1 MAQLSAAKH
10 VWPGVH
16 LSTRAIRYQKALSR
30 GFVSAFLQS
39 KPCFAGQEALERSKV
54 LSKASGPQCAHCQQ
68 VRRTAAKE
76 VMCEALV
83 SAASVRSY
91 TLGQYWPESRSKP
104 VSNCRDPVRQLV
116 SISHSKHFSQ
126 KASPKSVALHSLG
139 HHSNEKTIC
148 RSTLGTTDS
157 HLTAKET
164 NNPIRKQSNDVES
177 LKLVEKLHRPVQKA
191 YLEMTD
197 QLVSYLMAQNNEEGI
212 FKLLREETGKLPG
225 AGASMQVGWL
235 DQFSVNFCFLGDA

>member
-10 VWPGVH
+10 IWPGIR
-16 LSTRAIRYQKALSR
+16 LSTRAIRCQKALSR

-39 KPCFAGQEALERSKV
+39 KPCFAGQQALERSKV
-54 LSKASGPQCAHCQQ
+54 LSKTSGPQCAHCQQ
-68 VRRTAAKE
+68 VRRTAANE

-83 SAASVRSY
+83 SAANVRLY
-91 TLGQYWPESRSKP
+91 TLGQYWSESRSKP
-104 VSNCRDPVRQLV
+104 VSNCRDPVGQLF
-116 SISHSKHFSQ
+116 SISNSKHFRS
-126 KASPKSVALHSLG
+126 KASPESVALHSSS
-139 HHSNEKTIC
+139 HHSKEKTIC

-164 NNPIRKQSNDVES
+164 KIPLRKQSNDVES
-177 LKLVEKLHRPVQKA
+177 LESIGKLHRPVQKA

-197 QLVSYLMAQNNEEGI
+197 QLVSYLMAQNNEEEI
-212 FKLLREETGKLPG
+212 FKRLREETGKLPG

-235 DQFSVNFCFLGDA
+235 FS